1 MNYSDETQKFMLPN
15 EYIDINSLKVT
26 VYENN
31 GQNTASFFK
40 TDTLFGLDSSSNVFF
55 VQAAQNNQYEI
66 LFGDGFLGRK
76 PKNEALIVAE
86 YRVVNGTDADGITKF
101 NLDVDLGPVNGG
113 VSSVGTITVTANSSG
128 GGNSE
133 SIESIRFYAPR
144 YFATQQRAI
153 STDDYSSIVLSKFG
167 GEISDVNVYGGEL
180 LDPKQ
185 YGRVALCLKP
195 TGTTVIPDYIKNEV
209 ANYMLK
215 YISVPS
221 RVIITDPDYFYLSV
235 NSDVSY
241 NYNITN
247 LSENQLTTKI
257 LTSIVNFNDTYLN
270 KFNDSFRYSTF
281 VSAIDSS
288 DPSIISND
296 TTVYPYYIITP
307 ETGSNTNFSF
317 SFNTEV
323 LVTTPSD
330 FQHSLFADRGVYSSS
345 FIVNGLT
352 SQLEDDGLGN
362 IRIMRVISNQLQ
374 EKYKVGTIDYDTGY
388 ISISNLNVDSFT
400 GSGIKIYIKPVAKD
414 YTSSLRNIL
423 KIKSEDVIIS
433 MIAKKLWRL

>member
-1 MNYSDETQKFMLPN
+1 MCSSDL
-15 EYIDINSLKVT
+15 
-26 VYENN
+26 
-31 GQNTASFFK
+31 
-40 TDTLFGLDSSSNVFF
+40 
-55 VQAAQNNQYEI
+55 
-66 LFGDGFLGRK
+66 
-76 PKNEALIVAE
+76 
-86 YRVVNGTDADGITKF
+86 
-101 NLDVDLGPVNGG
+101 
-113 VSSVGTITVTANSSG
+113 
-128 GGNSE
+128 
-133 SIESIRFYAPR
+133 
-144 YFATQQRAI
+144 
-153 STDDYSSIVLSKFG
+153 
-167 GEISDVNVYGGEL
+167 
-180 LDPKQ
+180 
-185 YGRVALCLKP
+185 
-195 TGTTVIPDYIKNEV
+195 
-209 ANYMLK
+209 
-215 YISVPS
+215 
-221 RVIITDPDYFYLSV
+221 
-235 NSDVSY
+235 
-241 NYNITN
+241 
-247 LSENQLTTKI
+247 
-257 LTSIVNFNDTYLN
+257 NDTYLN

-433 MIAKKLWRL
+433 MIAKKL